1 MKSLMERVYATKLY
15 KKYGQFLQFC
25 LVGGTNFL
33 VSLLVYNGV
42 LLLFGLFPDFHF
54 AEILKDDTTIKA
66 EIANVLAFI
75 ISVLNAY
82 VLNRIWVFRKEAK
95 NSGKGAVVRFFSSY
109 GFTFALSMFLTWFWI
124 NMLHLSEFL
133 VPFLNVL
140 ITTPLNFLLSK
151 YFTFRQRNQPEKE
164 EVTKDKV

>member
-15 KKYGQFLQFC
+15 KKYGQFFQFC
-25 LVGGTNFL
+25 IVGGTNFL
-33 VSLLVYNGV
+33 VSYLVYSGV

-66 EIANVLAFI
+66 EIAQVFAFI

-95 NSGKGAVVRFFSSY
+95 KAGKGSVVRFFSSY
-109 GFTFALSMFLTWFWI
+109 GFTFALSFFLTWFWI
-124 NMLHLSEFL
+124 SVLQLSEFL

-140 ITTPLNFLLSK
+140 ITTPINFLLSK
-151 YFTFRQRNQPEKE
+151 YFTFRQKKQPATEDADQE
-164 EVTKDKV
+164 